1 MYIYI
6 YKQTSNAIKQQFT
19 MGMSTTKFTSNLNIG
34 YYKPIWNGKCLIL
47 ESNEAGAIN
56 LVPVSLSLIL
66 IPCLIW
72 TWVIPFNSD
81 NNIISIVI
89 MCVSVWGLVINAVH
103 KLFVCYTTE
112 PGIIPFK
119 EVDAPL
125 EEGITETYKK
135 RVLIVDGE
143 EVELKSKRAKICRQ
157 TNTAIEK
164 FDHYCP
170 WTGNA
175 IGRRNYPYFFGFIC
189 STTLLS
195 LIVFVTSV
203 ICIFGQTGAK
213 GGFTRYMESNTYIV
227 TVQVIVSIYAIILFL
242 TLVGLTTYHIN
253 LVCRNV
259 TTNEDL
265 KGVYSLNKIN
275 EHDEGMLKNINSILF
290 SPTPPSKVKEGN
302 NNNMTNPLMNNASV
316 KKGYDMSAES

>member
-1 MYIYI
+1 MIG
-6 YKQTSNAIKQQFT
+6 NRVIK
-19 MGMSTTKFTSNLNIG
+19 NLR
-34 YYKPIWNGKCLIL
+34 KTVK
-47 ESNEAGAIN
+47 
-56 LVPVSLSLIL
+56 
-66 IPCLIW
+66 
-72 TWVIPFNSD
+72 
-81 NNIISIVI
+81 
-89 MCVSVWGLVINAVH
+89 
-103 KLFVCYTTE
+103 
-112 PGIIPFK
+112 
-119 EVDAPL
+119 
-125 EEGITETYKK
+125 ITETYKK

-253 LVCRNV
+253 LVCRNI

-275 EHDEGMLKNINSILF
+275 EHDQGMLKNINSILF

-302 NNNMTNPLMNNASV
+302 NNNMTNPAVARIIGFHTNNHRNS
-316 KKGYDMSAES
+316 YSNTSANTGDAHYSSGRRVGT